1 MISDRFQQD
10 LYRLGRVLLN
20 RMAPVQ
26 ILLCKALN
34 LRFPPGFC
42 FLQQP

>member
-10 LYRLGRVLLN
+10 LYRAGRVLLI
-20 RMAPVQ
+20 Q
-26 ILLCKALN
+26 ILLCKAWK
-34 LRFPPGFC
+34 LRFAPGFC